1 MKRFLIIA
9 LVLMLV
15 LAMLAVPA
23 FADEIE
29 MWEMNSNYDY
39 LDSLPSAGE
48 YELTIEFE
56 SAEDGI
62 PVTTYSC
69 IVTLKRGM
77 VEAYEGHYEEGAYF
91 DTISIPWSS
100 EYSSGTFDLSLKIY
114 PYVDID
120 MGLDC
125 FEGCFKSTGLVNSS
139 SLSINHA
146 VLKPVLV
153 SGEEAAVDSVFG
165 VFTGIGSWLVA
176 ELGNATSL
184 FYQADTGLTI
194 LGVLAV
200 AGLGIAVVFLLINW
214 IKSLLQF
221 RK

>member
-9 LVLMLV
+9 LAVMLV
-15 LAMLAVPA
+15 VAMLAVPA
-23 FADEIE
+23 FASTVCTGVLD
-29 MWEMNSNYDY
+29 DY
-39 LDSLPSAGE
+39 GFCVLSQ
-48 YELTIEFE
+48 
-56 SAEDGI
+56 I
-62 PVTTYSC
+62 PNPGRYQ
-69 IVTLKRGM
+69 
-77 VEAYEGHYEEGAYF
+77 A
-91 DTISIPWSS
+91 
-100 EYSSGTFDLSLKIY
+100 TFDWVHGGLRISCVLPPFDLQVFVDEDLSYLGGIAPMRY
-114 PYVDID
+114 
-120 MGLDC
+120 MLDGEC
-125 FEGCFKSTGLVNSS
+125 FEGQVEIAIIENAAPTSDNPEYVVDAVGVTNGTDMLTIDNFVLSTV
-139 SLSINHA
+139 
-146 VLKPVLV
+146 PV
-153 SGEEAAVDSVFG
+153 SEEAAVDSVLG